1 MVILGIDPGLTRCGY
16 AALEATG
23 ATTARAVALG
33 VVRTA
38 AADPLPARLAELR
51 GELAALI
58 AELQPDV
65 VAVEHVFFQVNVRT
79 AMSVGQASGLA
90 LAEAAAAGCEV
101 VQYTPNQVKEAV
113 TGWGAAGKE
122 QVQRMVQVR
131 LGLADATQAGRRR
144 RRRRAGALPPGHGPT
159 AGPRGRGDGRTAMI
173 GSLRGT
179 VLERGS
185 DGRVLLEVGGVGYL
199 VTVTPRTL
207 AELEPTTSAFLHVH
221 HHIREDAQTLY
232 GFPSRSERA
241 TFDVLVAT
249 HGVGPALALAIL
261 ATHTP
266 SALVDIVASS
276 DLASLC
282 LVPGVGKKTAERLL
296 VELRSRLSVPVLDD
310 ASPAGSSSAVGD
322 VREAL
327 AGLGYGSE
335 EIREALREVDASE
348 HAGAAPAGRA
358 QGPGGASCVT
368 SSSTRR
374 RPTSGRR
381 SRTPASAPAASP
393 TSWASGSSRSTCP
406 WCSRPPAGGG
416 RPPTTCCSPA
426 RPASARPRCRASSPS
441 RWGCSS
447 TSPPARRWSGPAT
460 SPPSSP
466 SSTTA
471 TSSSST
477 RSTGSRAPSRRSST
491 RPWRTSSSTSS
502 SGRARRP
509 PPSG

>member
-1 MVILGIDPGLTRCGY
+1 
-16 AALEATG
+16 
-23 ATTARAVALG
+23 
-33 VVRTA
+33 
-38 AADPLPARLAELR
+38 
-51 GELAALI
+51 
-58 AELQPDV
+58 
-65 VAVEHVFFQVNVRT
+65 
-79 AMSVGQASGLA
+79 
-90 LAEAAAAGCEV
+90 
-101 VQYTPNQVKEAV
+101 
-113 TGWGAAGKE
+113 
-122 QVQRMVQVR
+122 
-131 LGLADATQAGRRR
+131 
-144 RRRRAGALPPGHGPT
+144 
-159 AGPRGRGDGRTAMI
+159 MI

-282 LVPGVGKKTAERLL
+282 LVPGVGRKTAERLL
-296 VELRSRLSVPVLDD
+296 VELPSRLSVPALGD

-348 HAGAAPAGRA
+348 HAELLLRDALKVLG
-358 QGPGGASCVT
+358 
-368 SSSTRR
+368 
-374 RPTSGRR
+374 
-381 SRTPASAPAASP
+381 
-393 TSWASGSSRSTCP
+393 
-406 WCSRPPAGGG
+406 
-416 RPPTTCCSPA
+416 
-426 RPASARPRCRASSPS
+426 
-441 RWGCSS
+441 
-447 TSPPARRWSGPAT
+447 ARRA
-460 SPPSSP
+460 
-466 SSTTA
+466 
-471 TSSSST
+471 
-477 RSTGSRAPSRRSST
+477 
-491 RPWRTSSSTSS
+491 
-502 SGRARRP
+502 
-509 PPSG
+509 